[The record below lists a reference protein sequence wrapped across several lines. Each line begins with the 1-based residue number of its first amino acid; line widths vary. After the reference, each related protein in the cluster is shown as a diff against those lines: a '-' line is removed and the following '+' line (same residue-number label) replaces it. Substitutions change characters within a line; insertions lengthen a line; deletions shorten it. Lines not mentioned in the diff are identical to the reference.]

1 MVKKKNDTDEYLPY
15 VYILDLDD
23 TLYKEIDF
31 VHSAFCHIDRLLVAD
46 YGFPAGEARRIML
59 EALMSDKNS
68 FDALD
73 TKLKEAGINI
83 PNAISWM
90 VDEYRYHIPQIYLS
104 DEAYGFISELDELD
118 IEMYIITDGRS
129 VTQRNKIR
137 ALGLDEFI
145 PPENVF
151 ISEEVGE
158 EKING
163 TSFSKIMKRFEDVGL
178 LEEIRFVFVGDN
190 PSKDFIIGN
199 TFNYPTVML
208 LDDGSN
214 IHRQDM
220 RVPRSF
226 RPQFEVEKLT
236 DVITL
241 MESGA
246 FS

>member
-1 MVKKKNDTDEYLPY
+1 MAEKDNEYFPY

-59 EALMSDKNS
+59 EALAENKNS
-68 FDALD
+68 FDVLD
-73 TKLKEAGINI
+73 AHLKAAGVNI
-83 PNAISWM
+83 PNAINWM

-104 DEAYGFISELDELD
+104 DDAYDFLKSLDELD
-118 IEMYIITDGRS
+118 IEMFIITDGRS

-158 EKING
+158 EKINI
-163 TSFSKIMKRFEDVGL
+163 TSFSRIMKRFDDVGL
-178 LEEIRFVFVGDN
+178 LGEARFVFVGDN
-190 PSKDFIIGN
+190 PGKDFVVGN
-199 TFNYPTVML
+199 AFGFPTVML

-214 IHRQDM
+214 VHSQTV
-220 RVPRSF
+220 RVPRGYKPRF
-226 RPQFEVEKLT
+226 RVE
-236 DVITL
+236 TL
-241 MESGA
+241 SEIIELMRKGVFA
-246 FS
+246 

>member
-1 MVKKKNDTDEYLPY
+1 MANKDTDYLPY

-46 YGFPAGEARRIML
+46 YGYPAGEARRVMV
-59 EALMSDKNS
+59 EALMADHNP

-73 TKLKEAGINI
+73 ARLRLAGINI
-83 PNAISWM
+83 PNSISWM

-104 DEAYGFISELDELD
+104 DDAYYFVNRLDELD

-137 ALGLDEFI
+137 ALGLDEYI

-163 TSFSKIMKRFEDVGL
+163 VSFAKIMKRFDEVGL
-178 LEEIRFVFVGDN
+178 LDETQFVFVGDN
-190 PSKDFIIGN
+190 PGKDFVIGN
-199 TFNYPTVML
+199 TFKYPTVML

-214 IHRQDM
+214 IHRQDVH
-220 RVPRSF
+220 VPREYKPKFVVKDLLS
-226 RPQFEVEKLT
+226 
-236 DVITL
+236 VIDL
-241 MESGA
+241 MNRGA
-246 FS
+246 FA